1 MRLKVNKMFILL
13 IKDDFLE
20 AIEILEDSDIKWC
33 ALATMFGTQDVTKK
47 LNLYI
52 KFYDMEIDNLTPDHL
67 KLRIDPIS
75 LFVGGVRHIIGKLS
89 MRATT
94 FL

>member
-1 MRLKVNKMFILL
+1 
-13 IKDDFLE
+13 
-20 AIEILEDSDIKWC
+20 
-33 ALATMFGTQDVTKK
+33 MFGTQDVTKK

-75 LFVGGVRHIIGKLS
+75 LFVGGMRHIIGKLS

-94 FL
+94 FLWTSSQSEVCTWSYGPPKSRESQLW